1 MNESNRT
8 DPGGKNAPQGGGR
21 PLTYRQKLLMGYT
34 DPGSAADQASPPG
47 VPVPPSQP
55 YQPQPPYA
63 PLPPTRPTRAK
74 RVPEGIKP
82 EKDVP
87 AKKYKA
93 GQKKASR
100 AEAKKIRAAKKK
112 LGVRARIGIAA
123 AAVAVLAAVVA
134 IVAVTAHKTVQFIK
148 DEGSLKMRPL
158 PYKDIVYKYSDE
170 YDVPPEVIYAV
181 MRIESSFRADAVSH
195 AGAIGLMQ
203 LIEPTFEWLQTK
215 TGETLETSAL
225 YNPDTNIKY
234 GTYLLGWLYGRYG
247 SWPTAWAA
255 YNAGIGRVNGWLE
268 DSRYS
273 KDGELYDIP
282 IEETKNYVRRVGEE
296 REEYLRLYFGEDAVA
311 AYTMKR

>member
-1 MNESNRT
+1 MNIQVL
-8 DPGGKNAPQGGGR
+8 PQG
-21 PLTYRQKLLMGYT
+21 
-34 DPGSAADQASPPG
+34 
-47 VPVPPSQP
+47 
-55 YQPQPPYA
+55 
-63 PLPPTRPTRAK
+63 RAFSFAGK
-74 RVPEGIKP
+74 IV
-82 EKDVP
+82 EK
-87 AKKYKA
+87 
-93 GQKKASR
+93 
-100 AEAKKIRAAKKK
+100 KKIYRWTETGYDFYEVKNSLEASE
-112 LGVRARIGIAA
+112 
-123 AAVAVLAAVVA
+123 
-134 IVAVTAHKTVQFIK
+134 QFIK

-170 YDVPPEVIYAV
+170 YDVPPDVIYAV
-181 MRIESSFRADAVSH
+181 MRIESAFRADAVSH

-215 TGETLETSAL
+215 TGETYGEDAL
-225 YNPDTNIKY
+225 YNPEINIKY

-247 SWPTAWAA
+247 SWNTAWAA

-268 DSRYS
+268 DARYS